1 MAADPTTKD
10 EKKSIHEME
19 NEPVKG
25 DDGLKGVD
33 PVQRELY
40 LQFQSKDDE
49 WKEYHSKKLLRRL
62 DFRLLPMIILIYIL
76 NFLGQYSD
84 LPLTVVSTMLILFPL
99 DRSNLAQARL
109 GTLEEDLNMTG
120 TDFNLATSIF
130 FVVCYVLIC
139 DSQP

>member
-1 MAADPTTKD
+1 MATNQPTKE
-10 EKKSIHEME
+10 EKESFHEME

-25 DDGLKGVD
+25 DGGLKGV
-33 PVQRELY
+33 PPEQRELY

-62 DFRLLPMIILIYIL
+62 DFRLLPLIVLMYLL
-76 NFLGQYSD
+76 NF
-84 LPLTVVSTMLILFPL
+84 L

-109 GTLEEDLNMTG
+109 GTLEEDLDMDG

-130 FVVCYVLIC
+130 FVVSFSVHIMEF
-139 DSQP
+139 